1 MKNPSVRIK
10 TNYGSMEAELF
21 PQEAPNTVANFLSY
35 VKSGFYE
42 NTLFH
47 RVMVNF
53 VIQGGGLNPG
63 LYQKKSDKPIQNEAT
78 NGLKN
83 EKFTLSMARL
93 PDPHSA
99 TSQFFINMT
108 DNGFLDYAGE
118 DNFGYCVFGRLN
130 EGANIAL
137 AISEAPT
144 EDRAGFQNVPTHDI
158 VIETVELLSVEKGQ
172 EP

>member
-1 MKNPSVRIK
+1 
-10 TNYGSMEAELF
+10 MEAELF
-21 PQEAPNTVANFLSY
+21 KQEAPNTVANFLSY
-35 VKSGFYE
+35 VENGFYE
-42 NTLFH
+42 NTLFLS
-47 RVMVNF
+47 RNGQFCDSRRRSKSRF
-53 VIQGGGLNPG
+53 VS
-63 LYQKKSDKPIQNEAT
+63 KKERQADTKPT

-99 TSQFFINMT
+99 TSQFFINMA
-108 DNGFLDYAGE
+108 DNDFLDYTGG

-130 EGANIAL
+130 EGANIAI